1 MKKELRILQR
11 TLGNPE
17 VQTNNISKVQ
27 QFILIKLVQTSKV
40 TCGESSSEGFLLE
53 GGNVI
58 LGGAA
63 DCNTKVSKA
72 EAESGERCS
81 HGGLGCL

>member
-17 VQTNNISKVQ
+17 VQKNNIEGNSKVQ
-27 QFILIKLVQTSKV
+27 QFIMIKSVQTELLDSNV

-72 EAESGERCS
+72 EA
-81 HGGLGCL
+81 